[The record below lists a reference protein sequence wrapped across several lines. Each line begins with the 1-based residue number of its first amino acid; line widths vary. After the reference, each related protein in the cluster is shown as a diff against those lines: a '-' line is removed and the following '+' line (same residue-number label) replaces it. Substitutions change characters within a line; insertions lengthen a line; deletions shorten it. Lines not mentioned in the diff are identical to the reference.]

1 MSSGVRPAFHNV
13 LNLTKLPLMVLGGVK
28 KPRAKNSN
36 NNTPILPRS
45 PAPKLTNTIPV
56 RVWHPSPPGP
66 TILAVP
72 GPLVPGSPP
81 SSSQTRRPR
90 CFTEYP
96 RGPPRLMRWTPKWTT
111 SHPVSCPPGRAREPP
126 PVSAIRRL
134 PPSTGRVAETDSTA
148 AHDENGIKATDE
160 DGETSPVHTR
170 APPGL
175 DDSRISEPDKRKA
188 SRYSL
193 STAAAWHS

>member
-1 MSSGVRPAFHNV
+1 
-13 LNLTKLPLMVLGGVK
+13 MVLGGGGGGVK

-66 TILAVP
+66 TTLAVP
-72 GPLVPGSPP
+72 GPLVPGPPP
-81 SSSQTRRPR
+81 SSSQTRALAASPN
-90 CFTEYP
+90 
-96 RGPPRLMRWTPKWTT
+96 TPGTT
-111 SHPVSCPPGRAREPP
+111 PLNEVEAQMDPKSSCELPPGRAREPP

-160 DGETSPVHTR
+160 DGETSPVRTR

-193 STAAAWHS
+193 STTAAWHS